1 MSPDARGP
9 GLCIAQVPDK
19 DEQSLASIQTSIE
32 ELIEPLAVSNNY
44 SGSVLIYK
52 NGKEFFSKSYG
63 SQDREKEIK
72 NTAESKFFLASVS
85 AMFSVTITLRKN
97 RLFADG
103 GPLLPIDEGLG
114 EPIKFIHRKYWSTL
128 EFVGDKDGNT
138 VELNFD
144 QFKGR
149 KIK

>member
-1 MSPDARGP
+1 MFGEPYERLNLVYPPDVDADSANKFVGTF
-9 GLCIAQVPDK
+9 QFK
-19 DEQSLASIQTSIE
+19 DFYR
-32 ELIEPLAVSNNY
+32 P
-44 SGSVLIYK
+44 
-52 NGKEFFSKSYG
+52 NG
-63 SQDREKEIK
+63 
-72 NTAESKFFLASVS
+72 T
-85 AMFSVTITLRKN
+85 VTITLRKN

-114 EPIKFIHRKYWSTL
+114 EPTKFIHRRYWSTL